1 MAVTIMS
8 KQLVVQGS
16 AFLLGDDVNT
26 DLNCSNKYL
35 PGQSVDDVAKN
46 AFDQLAPGIASRIAS
61 LGGGILVAG
70 KHFGINSSREQAT
83 QVLHKMNVRA
93 VVAQSFGRQFFRNAI
108 NNGLPVFECD
118 TTAILE
124 GQALALDLSAG
135 TLHCDGCL
143 IQNVPPLPA
152 EILVILSM
160 GGLLPFLKK
169 YPDWK
174 FA

>member
-1 MAVTIMS
+1 MS

-35 PGQSVDDVAKN
+35 PGQSVDDVAKH

-61 LGGGILVAG
+61 IGGGILVAG

-124 GQALALDLSAG
+124 GQTLALDLSAG

>member
-1 MAVTIMS
+1 MS
-8 KQLVVQGS
+8 DQLVFQGP

-35 PGQSVDDVAKN
+35 PGKDVEYVAAH
-46 AFDQLAPGIASRIAS
+46 AFDQLSPGIGTRIAS
-61 LGGGILVAG
+61 HGGGILVAG

-83 QVLHKMNVRA
+83 QVLHKMKVHA
-93 VVAQSFGRQFFRNAI
+93 VVSQSFGRQFFRNAI

-118 TTAILE
+118 TTAIKE
-124 GQALALDLSAG
+124 GQVLELDLSAG

-143 IQNVPPLPA
+143 IQKVRPLPA
-152 EILVILSM
+152 EVLAILSM
-160 GGLLPFLKK
+160 GGLLPFLNK

-174 FA
+174 FV

>member
-1 MAVTIMS
+1 MIN
-8 KQLVVQGS
+8 QLVIQGS

-26 DLNCSNKYL
+26 DLNCSNKYS
-35 PGQSVDDVAKN
+35 PGHGVDDVAKH
-46 AFDQLAPGIASRIAS
+46 AFDQLSPGMASRIGS
-61 LGGGILVAG
+61 IGGGILVAG

-83 QVLHKMNVRA
+83 HVLHKMKLRA

-124 GQALALDLSAG
+124 GQALSLDLSAG
-135 TLHCDGCL
+135 TLHCDGFL
-143 IQNVPPLPA
+143 MQKVPPLPA
-152 EILVILSM
+152 EILAILCM

-169 YPDWK
+169 HPDWS
-174 FA
+174 FV

>member
-35 PGQSVDDVAKN
+35 PGQSVDDVAKH

-61 LGGGILVAG
+61 ICGGILVAG

-124 GQALALDLSAG
+124 GQTLALDLSAG